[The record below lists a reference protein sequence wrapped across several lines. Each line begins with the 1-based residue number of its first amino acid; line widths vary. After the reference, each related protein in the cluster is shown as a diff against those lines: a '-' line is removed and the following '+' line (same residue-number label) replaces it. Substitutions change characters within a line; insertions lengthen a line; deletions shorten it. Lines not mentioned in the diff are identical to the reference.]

1 MYKGVEVVY
10 NIEFYEDK
18 RGNSEIINYLK
29 ELRYKNNKDARIKLI
44 KITSY
49 INQLSEKGLNLGQ
62 PYIKHIQDDIWELR
76 TLRDRILF
84 ANFYNNN
91 IILLSIFVKKTD
103 KTPKKEIE
111 KAKRLLIDYLKRR
124 E

>member
-1 MYKGVEVVY
+1 MVY

-18 RGNSEIINYLK
+18 RGNSEIIKYLK

-76 TLRDRILF
+76 PLRDRILF

>member
-1 MYKGVEVVY
+1 MVY

-76 TLRDRILF
+76 PLRDRILF

-91 IILLSIFVKKTD
+91 IILLSIFVKKTA

-111 KAKRLLIDYLKRR
+111 KAKRFLIDYLKRR